1 MRTTLVLLERSHI
14 SRDYILY
21 FNKLLLTDP
30 LSVIINV
37 DEICT
42 TSIAITLNT
51 INHQTC
57 GDVSHNVTISGHVVY
72 PDTVGG
78 PIAKYTITELE
89 SNRLY
94 NIGVISTYS
103 SSSRILNKSVRIS
116 IPKCKFQ

>member
-1 MRTTLVLLERSHI
+1 M
-14 SRDYILY
+14 Y
-21 FNKLLLTDP
+21 FSKLLLTDP

-57 GDVSHNVTISGHVVY
+57 GDVSHNVTISGHVIY

-78 PIAKYTITELE
+78 PIAKYSINELE
-89 SNRLY
+89 INRLY
-94 NIGVISTYS
+94 NIAVTSTHN
-103 SSSRILNKSVRIS
+103 SSSRIVTKSVSTS

>member
-1 MRTTLVLLERSHI
+1 M
-14 SRDYILY
+14 
-21 FNKLLLTDP
+21 LLTDP

-72 PDTVGG
+72 PDTVEG
-78 PIAKYTITELE
+78 PIAIYAINELE
-89 SNRLY
+89 SARLY
-94 NIGVISTYS
+94 NIAVTSIQNS
-103 SSSRILNKSVRIS
+103 SYRILTKPVITS

>member
-1 MRTTLVLLERSHI
+1 M
-14 SRDYILY
+14 
-21 FNKLLLTDP
+21 LLTDP
-30 LSVIINV
+30 LSVSINV

-57 GDVSHNVTISGHVVY
+57 GDVSHNVTISGHVIY

-78 PIAKYTITELE
+78 PIAIYAINELE
-89 SNRLY
+89 SDRLY
-94 NIGVISTYS
+94 NIAVTSTHN
-103 SSSRILNKSVRIS
+103 SSSRILNKSVSTS